1 MPAITCTRIRPQIE
15 LAMPSQPSTWLI
27 GSSTTCIGMKTPN
40 SSIANIVSLP
50 RKRHLLST

>member
-1 MPAITCTRIRPQIE
+1 ME

-27 GSSTTCIGMKTPN
+27 GSSTTCMGMNTPN
-40 SSIANIVSLP
+40 SSSANISSLP